1 MTTGVLELRR
11 VSKTYLDG
19 ADEVHALRDVDLTVE
34 PGRMVAVMGPSGS
47 GKSTL
52 LTIAGAL
59 ETPTAGEVLVGGHPL
74 GPMSRDDRAR
84 LRRRAIGYV
93 FQDFNLLAGLTA
105 SENVALPLILG
116 GLSQVKGK
124 FMDFAITI
132 NNDEKDITKSTVS
145 VVIKAT
151 SINTGIEGR
160 DRHLR
165 TADFFDVEKFPEI
178 TFKSEHIEKKGKQ
191 FIAHGPLTM
200 HGVTKPIALPFTVTG
215 TYKNPTNN
223 KISVGYSARL
233 VLNRRD
239 FGINY
244 AHRDNPTFVGDN
256 ITVEIELVTRAL
268 DPK

>member
-1 MTTGVLELRR
+1 MLKRIFLPVLLF
-11 VSKTYLDG
+11 
-19 ADEVHALRDVDLTVE
+19 ATVV
-34 PGRMVAVMGPSGS
+34 VAQNGS
-47 GKSTL
+47 SRPYPIDNGHST
-52 LTIAGAL
+52 
-59 ETPTAGEVLVGGHPL
+59 VGFSVP
-74 GPMSRDDRAR
+74 
-84 LRRRAIGYV
+84 
-93 FQDFNLLAGLTA
+93 
-105 SENVALPLILG
+105 ILG
-116 GLSQVKGK
+116 GLSQVIGK
-124 FMDFAITI
+124 FTDFAITI

-145 VVIKAT
+145 VAIKTT

-178 TFKSEHIEKKGKQ
+178 TFKSERIEKKGKQ

-200 HGVTKPIALPFTVTG
+200 HGVTKEIALPFTITG
-215 TYKNPTNN
+215 TYKDPANN
-223 KISVGYSARL
+223 KTSVGYSAKI

-244 AHRDNPTFVGDN
+244 ARKDNPTFVGDN

>member
-1 MTTGVLELRR
+1 MLKRIIPAVLLFTT
-11 VSKTYLDG
+11 
-19 ADEVHALRDVDLTVE
+19 LT
-34 PGRMVAVMGPSGS
+34 
-47 GKSTL
+47 TL
-52 LTIAGAL
+52 AGAQN
-59 ETPTAGEVLVGGHPL
+59 GGGTRPYPIDNNHSTVSFSVP
-74 GPMSRDDRAR
+74 
-84 LRRRAIGYV
+84 
-93 FQDFNLLAGLTA
+93 
-105 SENVALPLILG
+105 ILG

-132 NNDEKDITKSTVS
+132 NNDEKDITKSNVS

-191 FIAHGPLTM
+191 YIAHGPLTM

-223 KISVGYSARL
+223 KISVGYSAKL

-244 AHRDNPTFVGDN
+244 ARQDNPTFVGDN

>member
-1 MTTGVLELRR
+1 MLKRIILPVLLFA
-11 VSKTYLDG
+11 TL
-19 ADEVHALRDVDLTVE
+19 A
-34 PGRMVAVMGPSGS
+34 VAQSGS
-47 GKSTL
+47 TRPYPIDNNHSTVSFSV
-52 LTIAGAL
+52 
-59 ETPTAGEVLVGGHPL
+59 P
-74 GPMSRDDRAR
+74 
-84 LRRRAIGYV
+84 
-93 FQDFNLLAGLTA
+93 
-105 SENVALPLILG
+105 ILG

-124 FMDFAITI
+124 FMDFAITL
-132 NNDEKDITKSTVS
+132 NNDEKDITKSNVS

-191 FIAHGPLTM
+191 YIAHGPLTM

-215 TYKNPTNN
+215 TFKNPTNN
-223 KISVGYSARL
+223 KISVGYSAKV

-244 AHRDNPTFVGDN
+244 ARQDSPTFVGDN